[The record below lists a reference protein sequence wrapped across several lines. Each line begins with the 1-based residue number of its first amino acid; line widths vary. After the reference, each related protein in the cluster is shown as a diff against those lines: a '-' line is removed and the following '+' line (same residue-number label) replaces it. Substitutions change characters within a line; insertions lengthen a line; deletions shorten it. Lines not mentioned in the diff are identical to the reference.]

1 MAIIRYLI
9 AFVNTLFVVLMSF
22 CCFNSIF
29 LLIFYPHWCTIKIRK
44 EVRQELNERLKKL
57 RKTLDMTQ
65 QAFADKLGVKRNTV
79 GQWECGVNPLTDQ
92 TVVSICRE
100 FNVNENWL
108 RTGEGDMFTEM
119 SRDEQIEK
127 FVGDLLHGEEDSFKR
142 RLISGLAALDENG
155 WKVLE
160 DFLDS
165 IQKKR
170 GCLFQ
175 PQKCFDMYIDKAQ
188 TPFV

>member
-1 MAIIRYLI
+1 M
-9 AFVNTLFVVLMSF
+9 
-22 CCFNSIF
+22 
-29 LLIFYPHWCTIKIRK
+29 KD
-44 EVRQELNERLKKL
+44 RLKKL
-57 RKTLDMTQ
+57 RKTLDLTQ
-65 QAFADKLGVKRNTV
+65 QAFADRIGMKQNTIAQYEM
-79 GQWECGVNPLTDQ
+79 GRTIPSDAIIF
-92 TVVSICRE
+92 SICRE

-170 GCLFQ
+170 G
-175 PQKCFDMYIDKAQ
+175 
-188 TPFV
+188 

>member
-1 MAIIRYLI
+1 M
-9 AFVNTLFVVLMSF
+9 
-22 CCFNSIF
+22 
-29 LLIFYPHWCTIKIRK
+29 KD
-44 EVRQELNERLKKL
+44 RLKKL
-57 RKTLDMTQ
+57 RKTLGMTQ
-65 QAFADKLGVKRNTV
+65 QEFADKIGIARGNIGAYEV
-79 GQWECGVNPLTDQ
+79 GKNALSDAVISLICKTD
-92 TVVSICRE
+92 
-100 FNVNENWL
+100 FPPKGKVNENWL

-170 GCLFQ
+170 G
-175 PQKCFDMYIDKAQ
+175 
-188 TPFV
+188 

>member
-1 MAIIRYLI
+1 M
-9 AFVNTLFVVLMSF
+9 
-22 CCFNSIF
+22 
-29 LLIFYPHWCTIKIRK
+29 KD
-44 EVRQELNERLKKL
+44 RLKKL

-65 QAFADKLGVKRNTV
+65 QEFADKIGIARGNIGAYEV
-79 GQWECGVNPLTDQ
+79 GKNALSDAVISLICKTD
-92 TVVSICRE
+92 
-100 FNVNENWL
+100 FPPKGKVNENWL

-170 GCLFQ
+170 G
-175 PQKCFDMYIDKAQ
+175 
-188 TPFV
+188 